1 MTFNRLSD
9 TAAKNTQP
17 TTPQKRGN
25 TSTDSPKRRYNP
37 FNDSSDNSPSKGKR
51 KVVDEIDDIPNG
63 TVEGGPSNNNE
74 KYDEGQSEKKM
85 AEDDRSITASP
96 PVAKL
101 VIPYANLIVTE
112 YKRASYKSA

>member
-9 TAAKNTQP
+9 AAAKNAQP
-17 TTPQKRGN
+17 TTPQKRVN
-25 TSTDSPKRRYNP
+25 TTTDSPKRRYNP
-37 FNDSSDNSPSKGKR
+37 FNNSNDNFPSKGKR